1 MLPSTVRSPAKGATK
16 NSRRPS
22 GSGAAAKVSSST
34 GSADSSVRARPRI
47 LCVDDEPLV
56 LKSLAASLRKHVEVV
71 SANSA
76 AEALELLERDP
87 GFPVVISDYRMPGMD
102 GGAFLAQV
110 RKRFPSIVRLLLSGA
125 GADSVVLDNPE
136 LVFRFLSKPCPRET
150 LLRALDDALVRG
162 AVGLA

>member
-1 MLPSTVRSPAKGATK
+1 
-16 NSRRPS
+16 
-22 GSGAAAKVSSST
+22 
-34 GSADSSVRARPRI
+34 
-47 LCVDDEPLV
+47 
-56 LKSLAASLRKHVEVV
+56 
-71 SANSA
+71 
-76 AEALELLERDP
+76 
-87 GFPVVISDYRMPGMD
+87 MPGMD